1 MGLVMNIRARE
12 SFHAWMV
19 RIAYSPIYKYT
30 LPEGHR
36 FPMMKYELLPEQL
49 LYEGTVESSS
59 FFSPQAATRDHL
71 LLTHTQD
78 YIDRLERQ
86 ELTRKEVR
94 KIGFPMTKALI
105 ERGKHI
111 AHGTYECAIHA
122 FKDGIALNIAGGTH
136 HSFAGHGEGFCVYND
151 IAIASNLL
159 LHEDRVKQILI
170 VDLDVHQG
178 NGTAALFRD
187 DPRVYT
193 FSMHGAKNYP
203 GRKEVSDLD
212 IGLADGTA
220 DDVYLSTLRETL
232 PRLLSEVRPDFVFY
246 LSGVDILATDKLG
259 RLSVSVDGCRERDR
273 YVFEQC
279 HAAGLPVAVAMGGGY
294 SPDLRT
300 IVNAHA
306 NTYREAVRVFT

>member
-1 MGLVMNIRARE
+1 
-12 SFHAWMV
+12 MV
-19 RIAYSPIYKYT
+19 KIAYSPIYKYS

-49 LYEGTVESSS
+49 LYEGTVDSSR
-59 FFSPQAATRDHL
+59 FFSPQAATLDQL
-71 LLTHTQD
+71 LLTHTPD
-78 YIDRLERQ
+78 YVHRLEQ
-86 ELTRKEVR
+86 QQLTRKEVR

-105 ERGKHI
+105 DRGKHI
-111 AHGTYECAIHA
+111 AYGTYECAIHA
-122 FKDGIALNIAGGTH
+122 MSSDGVALNIAGGTH

-151 IAIASNLL
+151 IAFASNLL
-159 LHEDRVKQILI
+159 LAEGRVSQILV

-178 NGTAALFRD
+178 NGTAALFTD

-212 IGLADGTA
+212 IGLPDGTQ
-220 DDVYLSTLRETL
+220 DETYLSILAETL
-232 PRLLSEVRPDFVFY
+232 PRLIESVRPDFVFY
-246 LSGVDILATDKLG
+246 LSGVDVLETDKLG
-259 RLSVSVDGCRERDR
+259 RLAMSVDGCRERDR

-306 NTYREAVRVFT
+306 NTYREAIRVFM